1 MFISKSDA
9 VLQVQNKVQE
19 VTVKL
24 SDNQV
29 VSVVGNVATVKIGEP
44 VADIRCALHVNAST
58 LAVEVASAAIV
69 NDDGIPTTNGQNIK
83 CTLTEIMEASDC
95 LIVRYVIN
103 EQVKQD

>member
-29 VSVVGNVATVKIGEP
+29 VSVSGSTATVEIGEP
-44 VADIRCALHVNAST
+44 VADIRCVLHVNAST
-58 LAVEVASAAIV
+58 LAVEVASAAISGTSIV
-69 NDDGIPTTNGQNIK
+69 
-83 CTLTEIMEASDC
+83 CTLSEPMAASDC
-95 LIVRYVIN
+95 IIVKYVVS
-103 EQVKQD
+103 EQA